1 MSTSTSNR
9 LTRLLGVITLA
20 AGLTA
25 CGFTAPSHNPGF
37 VSFDGPGHRGLKH
50 DTTVSLGPRV
60 LRFAANHTDEDPE
73 TQALLRSIDGVRV
86 QVYEMTSEAD
96 LDAILADMGER
107 GPTLFDEAWSPIVK
121 VKEDQET
128 VFLYLKQDGETIL
141 GLAVIAVDA
150 EEFVF
155 VNVMGNIDPEQ
166 LAAIASHVPYTD
178 VLAEADLSDD

>member
-73 TQALLRSIDGVRV
+73 TQALLRSIDGALEGSFHETVSVCSGASGDLLWKIDDDPKLLHDLTSAAIGDVNGDGIPDVAAGFHWPTGAQPMKGWV
-86 QVYEMTSEAD
+86 QVHSGKDGAELFRVSRAD
-96 LDAILADMGER
+96 LE
-107 GPTLFDEAWSPIVK
+107 
-121 VKEDQET
+121 
-128 VFLYLKQDGETIL
+128 
-141 GLAVIAVDA
+141 
-150 EEFVF
+150 
-155 VNVMGNIDPEQ
+155 
-166 LAAIASHVPYTD
+166 
-178 VLAEADLSDD
+178 